1 MQNDKNHSKCSNI
14 FIQISIFLSRTAC
27 IYVSTIMHIYA
38 HTSEST
44 IKFCDARGGKRPPG
58 NTHRSTRTLYSS
70 NSLVPCLFLIFLVSV
85 QILPPHG
92 YHLPHAILVAFLHLL
107 FSITSLVFISFICC
121 SHHHHIQFS
130 CLFIYWKVVCISPAL
145 TWSFM
150 TAGTLPC
157 WQKGIP
163 NT

>member
-14 FIQISIFLSRTAC
+14 FIQISILLSPTAC

-44 IKFCDARGGKRPPG
+44 IKFCDARGCKRPPG
-58 NTHRSTRTLYSS
+58 NIHRSTRTLCSS
-70 NSLVPCLFLIFLVSV
+70 NNLVPCLFLIFLVSV
-85 QILPPHG
+85 QILPPQS
-92 YHLPHAILVAFLHLL
+92 YHLSHAILVAFLHLL
-107 FSITSLVFISFICC
+107 FSITSLVFIYFSC
-121 SHHHHIQFS
+121 SHHHHVQFS
-130 CLFIYWKVVCISPAL
+130 CLFIYWKVVCIPPVL
-145 TWSFM
+145 KWSFM
-150 TAGTLPC
+150 RAGTLPC